1 MKLIDCVAAYK
12 AVHEMMDLEQAYPT
26 AHALLSLK
34 RQLKP
39 HVDFCAVEEMKLV
52 DKYARKGENGIV
64 WGEVG
69 FIFDDPAKA
78 PEYAQKRKEL
88 MDVEVEVD
96 KVKLDLATV
105 TPAQLEALEGF
116 ME

>member
-52 DKYARKGENGIV
+52 DKYAKKDENGVV
-64 WGEVG
+64 WGKIG
-69 FIFDDPAKA
+69 FVFADPEKA
-78 PEYAQKRKEL
+78 LEYAEKRKEL

>member
-1 MKLIDCVAAYK
+1 MKLIDCVGAYH
-12 AVHEMMDLEQAYPT
+12 AITDMMDKELNYST
-26 AHALLSLK
+26 AHALLTLK

-39 HVDFCAVEEMKLV
+39 HVDFCAREEMKLV

-69 FIFDDPAKA
+69 FIFDDPTKA
-78 PEYAQKRKEL
+78 PEYAEKRKEL
-88 MDVEVEVD
+88 MDVEVKVE
-96 KVKLDLATV
+96 KVKLDLETV